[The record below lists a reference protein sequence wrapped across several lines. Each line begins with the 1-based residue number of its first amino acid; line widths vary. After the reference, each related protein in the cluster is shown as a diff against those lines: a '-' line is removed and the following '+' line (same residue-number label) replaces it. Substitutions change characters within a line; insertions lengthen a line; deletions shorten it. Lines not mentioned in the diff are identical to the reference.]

1 MNNYVL
7 NTTDDLP
14 DWLWAVIGRSTAAS
28 IVNYCNARD
37 VSVLDFLADA
47 TEERLVRIRSIG
59 PDKAKK
65 IIGARDGVPKKTT
78 YVKVPQRLSDFTT
91 DQLLDEIRRR
101 CR

>member
-1 MNNYVL
+1 MNSYVI
-7 NTTDDLP
+7 NTIDDIP
-14 DWLWAVIGRSTAAS
+14 NWLWAVIGRSTASS
-28 IVNYCNARD
+28 IVNYCNGRN
-37 VSVLDFLADA
+37 VSVHDFLVDA
-47 TEERLVRIRSIG
+47 TEERLVMIRSIG
-59 PDKAKK
+59 VDKAKK